1 MAKYKVSVV
10 RIGYSHK
17 DITVVADSESEAVD
31 KAIDAAG
38 NYEFS
43 EHDADYKADDARE
56 VE

>member
-43 EHDADYKADDARE
+43 EHDADYKADDVRE